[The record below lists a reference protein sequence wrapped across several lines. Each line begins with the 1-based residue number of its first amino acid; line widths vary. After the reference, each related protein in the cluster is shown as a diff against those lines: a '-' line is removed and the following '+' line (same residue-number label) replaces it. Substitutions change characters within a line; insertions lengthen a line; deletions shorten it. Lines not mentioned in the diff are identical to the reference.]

1 MFDPEH
7 VHASLGRPPG
17 DLFAADA
24 HADHHQVMPPRHAA
38 RLLWRALGGVH
49 PAMISTGLSKQRQTV
64 TSMTHL
70 RL

>member
-1 MFDPEH
+1 MP
-7 VHASLGRPPG
+7 ASAARPATCSPPTP
-17 DLFAADA
+17 
-24 HADHHQVMPPRHAA
+24 HADHHEVLPPRHGA